1 VIFSQKYLN
10 DIEGDHINMIKIVCS
25 LFSDFLKKNNLNY
38 SHSVFIPEIG
48 IQDLYSENEL
58 LSYFSTKIKTFE
70 SADESVII
78 NLLKSV
84 NKSIHTRKDVENA
97 LIQTDPE
104 TNLDIDEKLRL
115 IDSKYLSK
123 VDLDKL
129 MPSKL
134 IEEKN
139 IKFQREL
146 EARLRNDMQ
155 VEVQRF

>member
-1 VIFSQKYLN
+1 
-10 DIEGDHINMIKIVCS
+10 MIKIVCS

-48 IQDLYSENEL
+48 IQDLYTENEL
-58 LSYFSTKIKTFE
+58 LSYFNSKIKTFE
-70 SADESVII
+70 SSDDSII
-78 NLLKSV
+78 VNLLKTV
-84 NKSIHTRKDVENA
+84 NKSIHTRKEVENA

-146 EARLRNDMQ
+146 EGRLRNDMQ
-155 VEVQRF
+155 VEVSRF

>member
-1 VIFSQKYLN
+1 MIFSQKYLN

>member
-1 VIFSQKYLN
+1 
-10 DIEGDHINMIKIVCS
+10 
-25 LFSDFLKKNNLNY
+25 LK
-38 SHSVFIPEIG
+38 
-48 IQDLYSENEL
+48 
-58 LSYFSTKIKTFE
+58 T
-70 SADESVII
+70 
-78 NLLKSV
+78 V
-84 NKSIHTRKDVENA
+84 NKSIHTRKEVENA

-146 EARLRNDMQ
+146 EGRLRNDMQ
-155 VEVQRF
+155 VEVSRF